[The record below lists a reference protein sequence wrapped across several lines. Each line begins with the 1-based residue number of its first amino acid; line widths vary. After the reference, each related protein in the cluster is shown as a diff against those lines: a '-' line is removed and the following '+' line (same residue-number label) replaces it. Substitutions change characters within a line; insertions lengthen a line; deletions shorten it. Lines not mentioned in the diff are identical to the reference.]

1 MSGGHFHVHGPHDH
15 EVEHAAAHA
24 DRDALAGRVAV
35 TTAVLATLAAIF
47 SYIAGSTQAS
57 AGLYKNDAAIRKTE
71 AANQWAYFQA
81 KSTKENVAEVAMI
94 GATPEARALLSTDI
108 ARYSEEKGAIE
119 GKARELEA
127 EAAEFDRR
135 SGERMHAHH
144 RWAQATTALQ
154 VAIAMAAIALI
165 TRRRWLHGL
174 VYAFAGAGLAL
185 GALAIAHV

>member
-1 MSGGHFHVHGPHDH
+1 MSFLRSLSLQSRLL
-15 EVEHAAAHA
+15 AAIVLLTLASIA
-24 DRDALAGRVAV
+24 VIAWIGYTTTRDAL
-35 TTAVLATLAAIF
+35 TD
-47 SYIAGSTQAS
+47 S
-57 AGLYKNDAAIRKTE
+57 A
-71 AANQWAYFQA
+71 
-81 KSTKENVAEVAMI
+81 M
-94 GATPEARALLSTDI
+94 
-108 ARYSEEKGAIE
+108 
-119 GKARELEA
+119 RELEA

-174 VYAFAGAGLAL
+174 VFAFAGAGLAL

>member
-1 MSGGHFHVHGPHDH
+1 MSGGQFHVHGPHDH

-35 TTAVLATLAAIF
+35 TTAILATVAAIF
-47 SYIAGSTQAS
+47 SYVSGSTQAS
-57 AGLYKNDAAIRKTE
+57 AGIYKNDAAIRKTE

-94 GATPEARALLSTDI
+94 GATPEARAVLGADV
-108 ARYSEEKGAIE
+108 ARYREEKSAIE
-119 GKARELEA
+119 AKARELEA

-135 SGERMHAHH
+135 SGEQMHAHH
-144 RWAQATTALQ
+144 RWAQATTAMQ
-154 VAIAMAAIALI
+154 IAIAMAAIALI

-174 VYAFAGAGLAL
+174 VHAFAGTGLVL